1 MCIMW
6 YIYINKHLYYNLL
19 YANVTLCWSSQ
30 YFECDNVKF
39 QRWIQERLVMTA
51 AGSWTQLSVPHPP
64 FFQAACILEVGV
76 SPSCLTNNVSISRG
90 VKHSETQKPYPQ
102 VSENGSFTRSTARS
116 IEFISGKKTR
126 NGYKTIKHLLNGLVS
141 GKIYRKAPYVMGKS
155 MVSCK
160 FSLKPI
166 QSPSNIYI
174 YIYINMYI

>member
-1 MCIMW
+1 MFSYTFFTSSPRHQGAKGPRVRVPAAPRPVTCPAPAGELWPTEDISPGPERNIWNSFAHMNKIYMSILGVDW
-6 YIYINKHLYYNLL
+6 CVLCDIYIYIYKYKHLYYNLL

-90 VKHSETQKPYPQ
+90 ET
-102 VSENGSFTRSTARS
+102 
-116 IEFISGKKTR
+116 
-126 NGYKTIKHLLNGLVS
+126 
-141 GKIYRKAPYVMGKS
+141 
-155 MVSCK
+155 
-160 FSLKPI
+160 
-166 QSPSNIYI
+166 
-174 YIYINMYI
+174 